1 MIKFIEIM
9 THIWTEGHSIDVV
22 RYVNANIIEAG
33 TKGWHYKCEYGKEW
47 SR

>member
-33 TKGWHYKCEYGKEW
+33 AKG
-47 SR
+47 